1 MILKVIL
8 AVFASAA
15 IGYSAVPLV
24 AEQKVEEIC
33 CSDDGQCPTAYHCV
47 FRIGDDC
54 SAQRTGY
61 CEPVPH

>member
-24 AEQKVEEIC
+24 ASQTIEATC
-33 CSDDGQCPTAYHCV
+33 CSDDGHCPTAYQCV
-47 FRIGDDC
+47 FKIGVDC
-54 SAQRTGY
+54 SSQRTGY
-61 CEPVPH
+61 CEPVPR